1 MGIFENLYKPKS
13 PELPV
18 TPPTQAQVSKAWLKE
33 TLRQA
38 YHTIIG
44 REANI
49 RPTEYTD
56 ITSFSGTRKSSPSH
70 DKLNRQYHEPA
81 LRRALIYQIQ
91 ELVADH
97 PILDA
102 AIDKY
107 CNGAVGAGFTAVV
120 TKGPDLDTINRAQYI
135 IDRLKRRTF
144 LEALLPRVART
155 ALTFGDSFVQPVLRS
170 GESQISSLIE
180 MPVDTMERLTDDCD
194 QFIEEHRAFM
204 QRDAN
209 SNELLSYFNA
219 GQIIHI
225 RNKFIPG
232 QRYGKS
238 SLFAARGAAKD
249 TIDALRSLLPRRL
262 ANQPFRVFNLQ
273 GFDGQPLSDRQF
285 QEFKEKMDR
294 KVAVEQGI
302 YDPAFADVFVNR
314 VDVQVMGG
322 DANVSSL
329 DDILMLVDSS
339 LSPMGVSRQLL
350 GWGTTVNRDVLD
362 EQREELYESESQF
375 AVQVILNQFLMPLYD
390 MALILA
396 GIDPDKIEISV
407 EFAQSLTETQ
417 RQKKLENARLDYTTG
432 GISQETYV
440 RIVGPY
446 YGVKDFERELKTI
459 QEKTTEVQNKAEFV
473 QQDIPGTSPSPTN
486 VKAQTA
492 SAQKSIPETTVF
504 DRLKANPEKFF
515 IGKSRV

>member
-1 MGIFENLYKPKS
+1 MNTLDTKANAGL
-13 PELPV
+13 
-18 TPPTQAQVSKAWLKE
+18 TPQQSKAWLRE

-38 YHTIIG
+38 YHSIVG
-44 REANI
+44 REANL
-49 RPTEYTD
+49 RPTTMED
-56 ITSFSGTRKSSPSH
+56 ISSFSGTRKSSPSY
-70 DKLNRQYHEPA
+70 DRLNRQYHEPA
-81 LRRALIYQIQ
+81 LRKSLIYQIQ
-91 ELVADH
+91 NLVADH

-107 CNGAVGAGFTAVV
+107 CNGAVGAGFTATV
-120 TKGPDLDTINRAQYI
+120 TKGPDLNTINRAQYI
-135 IDRLKRRTF
+135 LDRLKRRTS
-144 LEALLPRVART
+144 LESLLPRIART
-155 ALTFGDSFVQPVLRS
+155 AITYGDSFVQVVLRKN
-170 GESQISSLIE
+170 ENQISSLIE

-194 QFIEEHRAFM
+194 QFIEENRAFL

-209 SNELLSYFNA
+209 SDELITYLAA

-225 RNKFIPG
+225 RNKFVPG

-238 SLFAARGAAKD
+238 LLFAARGFAKD

-314 VDVQVMGG
+314 VDVSVMGG
-322 DANVSSL
+322 DNNTSAL

-375 AVQVILNQFLMPLYD
+375 ANQVILNQFLLPLYD
-390 MALILA
+390 IALTLA
-396 GIDPDKIEISV
+396 GIDPDKIEVSV
-407 EFAQSLTETQ
+407 EFAQSLTESQ
-417 RQKKLENARLDYTTG
+417 RQKKLENARADYAAG
-432 GISQETYV
+432 GISQKTYV

-446 YGVKDFERELKTI
+446 YGVKDFDQELRSI
-459 QEKTTEVQNKAEFV
+459 QENAPKPVEQAGKPQADMQSNVAVLSATTHDKSKSGV
-473 QQDIPGTSPSPTN
+473 SPSEETN
-486 VKAQTA
+486 
-492 SAQKSIPETTVF
+492 VF
-504 DRLKANPEKFF
+504 DRLKKSPEKFF
-515 IGKSRV
+515 IGRKAQ